1 MRLSRR
7 LAITALTFVSAASL
21 VACGGASDSTN
32 SAAPATAASADTA
45 ITGEVTVFAAASL
58 QDAFQ
63 ELATFFEAAHA
74 GVHITFDFQGSQD
87 LVTALD
93 GGSPADV
100 LATAN
105 NSTMTDAANKGLV
118 GEQTEFATNVLTLI
132 VPAGNPAGVTGINDG
147 SLDNAD
153 LVICAPEVPCGE
165 ATAKLADELGGELL
179 CGLAAGDLGGAD
191 DQVGLVQGAVVDA
204 GDARRVAGRYDE
216 GQDIGGELGLLA
228 DQALARG
235 VGHGRV
241 VGGGQDV
248 GGRAPVQGGDEL
260 LGSLEVEG
268 DVDARVGVLEG
279 LGQFLEGVLEGGGRE
294 DGDLAGDVRA
304 GGGALGAGRRGRGA
318 RRVGGGAPA
327 RDERGGGDE

>member
-63 ELATFFEAAHA
+63 ELATSFEAAHA

-147 SLDNAD
+147 SLDKAD

-165 ATAKLADELGGELL
+165 ATQKLAAELGVTLNPVSEEQKVTDVRGKVESGEAQA
-179 CGLAAGDLGGAD
+179 GIVYTTDAAKAGDKVEAIALPPNSVINHYPIALTKSAANSQAAQAFID
-191 DQVGLVQGAVVDA
+191 YILSP
-204 GDARRVAGRYDE
+204 E
-216 GQDIGGELGLLA
+216 GQKVL
-228 DQALARG
+228 
-235 VGHGRV
+235 
-241 VGGGQDV
+241 QDTY
-248 GGRAPVQGGDEL
+248 G
-260 LGSLEVEG
+260 
-268 DVDARVGVLEG
+268 
-279 LGQFLEGVLEGGGRE
+279 F
-294 DGDLAGDVRA
+294 
-304 GGGALGAGRRGRGA
+304 
-318 RRVGGGAPA
+318 GAPGA
-327 RDERGGGDE
+327 ASGTTATPAATPAATGTPAETGTPAPAQTATPAEAKTAAETGTEPATQNN